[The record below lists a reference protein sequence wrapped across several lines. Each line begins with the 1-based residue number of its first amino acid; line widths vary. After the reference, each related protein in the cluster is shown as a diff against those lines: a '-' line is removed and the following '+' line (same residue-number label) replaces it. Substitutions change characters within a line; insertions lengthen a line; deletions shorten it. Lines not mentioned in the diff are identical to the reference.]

1 VLLRDFPREVRRN
14 EHLFQVDAGLP
25 AAEQRDAALVAGVH
39 AAIAVDGNTGRQA
52 RTDLPDGAEF
62 GNKEMLLAVAVATA
76 VDGCGIAD
84 DVRAAL
90 GHEPAHA
97 HVDAVADEGTAGGIG
112 GGRQSILRQRDAD
125 AADALGLDAVA
136 VLEIAV
142 GGVGRC
148 GGQYGQQAC
157 RRR

>member
-1 VLLRDFPREVRRN
+1 MLLRDFPREVRRN
-14 EHLFQVDAGLP
+14 ENLFQVDAGLP

-39 AAIAVDGNTGRQA
+39 AAIAVDGDAGRQA
-52 RTDLPDGAEF
+52 RADLPDGAEF
-62 GNKEMLLAVAVATA
+62 GNKEMLLAVAVVTA

-97 HVDAVADEGTAGGIG
+97 HVDAVADEGTACGIG
-112 GGRQSILRQRDAD
+112 GGRQSILRQRDA

-142 GGVGRC
+142 GGVRRC